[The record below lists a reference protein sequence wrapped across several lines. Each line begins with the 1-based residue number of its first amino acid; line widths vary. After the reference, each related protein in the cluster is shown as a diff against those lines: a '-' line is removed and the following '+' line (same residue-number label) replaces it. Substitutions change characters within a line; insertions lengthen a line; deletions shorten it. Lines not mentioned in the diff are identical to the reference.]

1 MGWTETIGRM
11 LGASPRAVEATGLGA
26 AGDTIDPDDDLFR
39 RITGSGRNL
48 DPINLAKAQA
58 ISLKLWRENAMAHRL
73 TEMIVDFVV
82 GNGLTY
88 EAADDRVA
96 PVIDRF
102 WFDPRMDLVA
112 KHVDFVRDQSL
123 YGELA
128 FRVFEN
134 PASGR
139 IRLGFVPS
147 GRIDAV
153 RLSPD
158 DALVDETL
166 VLRPS
171 VGGDLVSLPIVTF
184 DDETDPASPTW
195 SGEAFYFAVNRVTGQ
210 SRGTPDMLAIADYVD
225 GYDQLLFNALERSGL
240 LNAFVWDVT
249 LRGADKAAIDER
261 ARELAPPAPGSV
273 RVHND
278 AETWQAVSPDL
289 GSGDIT
295 AIGREVK
302 NMGLGGAGVP
312 EAWFA
317 SGDAANRATLA
328 EQGDPTYRMLTRR
341 QLLVRRQWEKTF
353 RFVAERAKAA
363 GQLPAN
369 ADTEVRV
376 SMPDPSTK
384 DTKGIASAL
393 PQLANA
399 LVAAVGEELISVES
413 SRKVFISIAS
423 LLGVELDADE
433 EAERIAE
440 EAAAKPEPAGPSD
453 PFAGLLD
460 QLDALDSLPTQP
472 SATPA
477 DPELVTPDAEG

>member
-11 LGASPRAVEATGLGA
+11 LGATPRTVEAVMP

-39 RITGSGRNL
+39 RITGTGRNL
-48 DPINLAKAQA
+48 DPIALERAQRIA
-58 ISLKLWRENAMAHRL
+58 LKLWRENAMAHRL

-82 GNGLTY
+82 GDGLTY
-88 EAADDRVA
+88 DAADDRVT
-96 PVIDRF
+96 PIIDRF
-102 WFDPRMDLVA
+102 WTDPRSELVSR
-112 KHVDFVRDQSL
+112 HIDFVRDQSL
-123 YGELA
+123 AGELA

-134 PASGR
+134 PLSGR
-139 IRLGFVPS
+139 VRLGYVPS
-147 GRIDAV
+147 SRIGGV

-158 DALVDETL
+158 DVLVDQSL
-166 VLRPS
+166 VLRS
-171 VGGDLVSLPIVTF
+171 TIADAETILPIVTYE
-184 DDETDPASPTW
+184 DEDVAVPRWT
-195 SGEAFYFAVNRVTGQ
+195 GEAFYFAVNRVTGQ
-210 SRGTPDMLAIADYVD
+210 ERGTPDLLAIADYVD

-249 LRGADKAAIDER
+249 LRGADQTVINDR
-261 ARELAPPAPGSV
+261 ARDLASPPPPGSV

-278 AETWQAVSPDL
+278 SETWAAVSPQLGAGDL
-289 GSGDIT
+289 T

-317 SGDAANRATLA
+317 NGDAANRATLA
-328 EQGDPTYRMLTRR
+328 EQGDPTYRMLARR
-341 QLLVRRQWEKTF
+341 QLLVRRQWEKVF

-384 DTKGIASAL
+384 DTKGIAAAL
-393 PQLANA
+393 PGLTNA
-399 LVAAVGEELISVES
+399 LTAAVSEELISTES
-413 SRKVFISIAS
+413 SRRVFLSITS
-423 LLGVELDADE
+423 LLGVELDPDE

-440 EAAAKPEPAGPSD
+440 ESAAAPTPARPGD
-453 PFAGLLD
+453 PFADLLG
-460 QLDALDSLPTQP
+460 QLDATPT
-472 SATPA
+472 AGVAPA
-477 DPELVTPDAEG
+477 MPPPMMPDAAAES